1 MSIASE
7 IQRISG
13 CREDIKNAIAAKGV
27 TVPATAT
34 LSSCPDLIGSIQ
46 TGGGG
51 GGGSYMFDAS
61 VIAPFTGYKTA
72 SFTATQNPVSA
83 GDWNNVSLTYD
94 SSSTESY
101 RFTLTYVMPVSA
113 LVCADAIPMSSLFHF
128 EFGNTLDRI
137 RFEGLTARSYYNGQ
151 QGDIYFSDGIS
162 TTGLTSECIINTG
175 RWNELRD
182 RLNRY
187 GDWFNRWSLQD
198 SATDPCYIAV
208 CFESRDSNY
217 NLALPT
223 ASSVITQN
231 YTVTGTAYPYPE
243 RPVTVTG
250 NTSATCSGYCN
261 FIRPTYHDDRYIDL
275 AQHVFASA
283 NIEMS
288 NGNTSA
294 IPTRRDDTYGFYY
307 NQNDAVKNL
316 PRWTVG
322 DLPRVVWNIDSVA
335 PDSAYSVSYSDEN
348 WNYSTTGYVYSSN
361 LS

>member
-51 GGGSYMFDAS
+51 GGSYMFDAS

-83 GDWNNVSLTYD
+83 GDWNDISFTYN
-94 SSSTESY
+94 SSGSESR

-113 LVCADAIPMSSLFHF
+113 LICADTIPMSSLFHF
-128 EFGNTLDRI
+128 EFDNAPNRI
-137 RFEGLTARSYYNGQ
+137 SFEGITAKSYYN
-151 QGDIYFSDGIS
+151 DYENYIYLSNGFS
-162 TTGLTSECIINTG
+162 TTGLTSEGIINTG
-175 RWNELRD
+175 TWNDLRY
-182 RLNRY
+182 RIARY
-187 GDWFNRWSLQD
+187 DEFRYWNLQD
-198 SATDPCYIAV
+198 SATDPCYITIR
-208 CFESRDSNY
+208 CEIIDSNY
-217 NLALPT
+217 NLLLPT
-223 ASSVITQN
+223 ASSVVNQN

-261 FIRPTYHDDRYIDL
+261 FTRPTRHDDNYIDL

-294 IPTRRDDTYGFYY
+294 IPTRRDDTYSFAENQY
-307 NQNDAVKNL
+307 NAIKNL

-322 DLPRVVWNIDSVA
+322 DLPRTVWNIDSVA
-335 PDSAYSVSYSDEN
+335 PDSAYSVSYSNEN

>member
-51 GGGSYMFDAS
+51 GGSYMFDAS

-72 SFTATQNPVSA
+72 SFTATQTPVSA
-83 GDWNNVSLTYD
+83 GDWNDVSFTYD
-94 SSSTESY
+94 ASGSQS
-101 RFTLTYVMPVSA
+101 RNLTLTYVMPVSA
-113 LVCADAIPMSSLFHF
+113 LICADTIPMSSLFHF
-128 EFGNTLDRI
+128 EFDTTPDRI
-137 RFEGLTARSYYNGQ
+137 TLEDITARSYYNDYEEQ
-151 QGDIYFSDGIS
+151 QTVYNAFPI
-162 TTGLTSECIINTG
+162 TGLTSEGVINTG

-182 RLNRY
+182 RINRY
-187 GDWFNRWSLQD
+187 GGFDRWGLQD
-198 SATDPCYIAV
+198 SATDPCYIV
-208 CFESRDSNY
+208 LSLLIIDRDY
-217 NLALPT
+217 NSVLPT
-223 ASSVITQN
+223 AFNAANQN
-231 YTVTGTAYPYPE
+231 YIVTGTAYPYPD
-243 RPVTVTG
+243 RPVTITG
-250 NTSATCSGYCN
+250 HTSATCSGYCN
-261 FIRPTYHDDRYIDL
+261 FTTPTYHDDRYIDL

-294 IPTRRDDTYGFYY
+294 IPVRRDDTYGFYI
-307 NQNDAVKNL
+307 NNHESVRNL
-316 PRWTVG
+316 PRLTVG

-348 WNYSTTGYVYSSN
+348 WNYSTTGYVYSNN

>member
-51 GGGSYMFDAS
+51 DSYMYDAR

-72 SFTATQNPVSA
+72 SFTATQTPVSA
-83 GDWNNVSLTYD
+83 GEWNDVSFTYD
-94 SSSTESY
+94 ASGSQYTQFIAY
-101 RFTLTYVMPVSA
+101 YIMPVSA
-113 LVCADAIPMSSLFHF
+113 LICADTIPLSSLFHF
-128 EFGNTLDRI
+128 EFDNAPDRVT
-137 RFEGLTARSYYNGQ
+137 FEGITAKSFYSDYENYTYLSNG
-151 QGDIYFSDGIS
+151 FS
-162 TTGLTSECIINTG
+162 TTGLTSEGILNTG
-175 RWNELRD
+175 TWNEFRY
-182 RLNRY
+182 RIALNNDFRY
-187 GDWFNRWSLQD
+187 WNLQD
-198 SATDPCYIAV
+198 SATDLCHITIR
-208 CFESRDSNY
+208 FELTDFNH
-217 NLALPT
+217 NLLLPT
-223 ASSVITQN
+223 ASSVVTQN

-243 RPVTVTG
+243 RPITVTG

-261 FIRPTYHDDRYIDL
+261 FTRPTHHDDRYIDL

-294 IPTRRDDTYGFYY
+294 IPTRRDDTYEFYY
-307 NQNDAVKNL
+307 NQYEAGRNL

>member
-51 GGGSYMFDAS
+51 GDSYMYDAR

-72 SFTATQNPVSA
+72 SFTATQIPVSA
-83 GDWNNVSLTYD
+83 GDWNNVSFTYD
-94 SSSTESY
+94 TSGSQY
-101 RFTLTYVMPVSA
+101 RNLYLTYVMPVSA
-113 LVCADAIPMSSLFHF
+113 LICADTIPLSSLFHF
-128 EFGNTLDRI
+128 EFDNAPSRI
-137 RFEGLTARSYYNGQ
+137 NIEEITAKSYYNDR
-151 QGDIYFSDGIS
+151 QGTYSIYNYFSI
-162 TTGLTSECIINTG
+162 TGLTGEGIINSG
-175 RWNELRD
+175 NWNALR
-182 RLNRY
+182 NRVNAY
-187 GDWFNRWSLQD
+187 GGFEQWNLQD
-198 SATDPCYIAV
+198 SATDPCYITIR
-208 CFESRDSNY
+208 FEIIDSNFSF
-217 NLALPT
+217 LSPT
-223 ASSVITQN
+223 AVNTVNQN
-231 YTVTGTAYPYPE
+231 YTVTGTAYPYPD
-243 RPVTVTG
+243 RPITVTG

-261 FIRPTYHDDRYIDL
+261 FTRPTMHRDEYIDF

-294 IPTRRDDTYGFYY
+294 IPTRRDDTYGFYEY
-307 NQNDAVKNL
+307 SNDAAKNL

-322 DLPRVVWNIDSVA
+322 DLPRTVWNIDSVA

>member
-51 GGGSYMFDAS
+51 GGSYMFDAS

-72 SFTATQNPVSA
+72 SFTATQNAVSA
-83 GDWNNVSLTYD
+83 GDWNDVTLTFD
-94 SSSTESY
+94 SSSIDGRDVKVKYT
-101 RFTLTYVMPVSA
+101 MPVSA
-113 LVCADAIPMSSLFHF
+113 LICADTIPMSSFVHL
-128 EFGNTLDRI
+128 EFVTKPER
-137 RFEGLTARSYYNGQ
+137 LTFSRLRVISYYNSYYGENYNSYYMQ
-151 QGDIYFSDGIS
+151 INDLTGECGIDTGYWNFLRNRCYFD
-162 TTGLTSECIINTG
+162 
-175 RWNELRD
+175 RW
-182 RLNRY
+182 
-187 GDWFNRWSLQD
+187 GLQD
-198 SATDPCYIAV
+198 SATDLCYV
-208 CFESRDSNY
+208 EFWMDGYDVNY
-217 NLALPT
+217 NNLQPT
-223 ASSVITQN
+223 AINISSKN
-231 YTVTGTAYPYPE
+231 YIVTGTAYPYPE
-243 RPVTVTG
+243 RPVTITG
-250 NTSATCSGYCN
+250 NTSAICSGYCN
-261 FIRPTYHDDRYIDL
+261 FTRPTGSHNDSYIDL

-283 NIEMS
+283 NLEMS

-294 IPTRRDDTYGFYY
+294 IPTRRDDSYSFFDYPF
-307 NQNDAVKNL
+307 DAVKNL

-322 DLPRVVWNIDSVA
+322 DLPRVVWNLDSVT
-335 PDSAYSVSYSDEN
+335 PDSAYSVSYSNEN

>member
-51 GGGSYMFDAS
+51 GGDSYMYDAR

-72 SFTATQNPVSA
+72 SFTATQMPVSA
-83 GDWNNVSLTYD
+83 GDWNDVSFTYD
-94 SSSTESY
+94 SSGSQYS
-101 RFTLTYVMPVSA
+101 RQLNVTYLMPVSA
-113 LVCADAIPMSSLFHF
+113 LICADTIPLSSLFHF
-128 EFGNTLDRI
+128 EFDNAPSRM
-137 RFEGLTARSYYNGQ
+137 RFDGITAKSYYNDREG
-151 QGDIYFSDGIS
+151 YTSHTNNFSI
-162 TTGLTSECIINTG
+162 TGLTGEGAINTG
-175 RWNELRD
+175 IWNDLRY
-182 RLNRY
+182 RIARY
-187 GDWFNRWSLQD
+187 DGFNDWNLQD
-198 SATDPCYIAV
+198 SATDPCYITIM
-208 CFESRDSNY
+208 FEISDSNY
-217 NLALPT
+217 NLLLPT
-223 ASSVITQN
+223 ANNVVNQN

-243 RPVTVTG
+243 RPITVTG

-261 FIRPTYHDDRYIDL
+261 FTRPTYHDDRVIDL

-283 NIEMS
+283 NLEMS

-294 IPTRRDDTYGFYY
+294 IPTRRDDTYGFYEY
-307 NQNDAVKNL
+307 SYDAVKNL

-322 DLPRVVWNIDSVA
+322 DLPRVVWNIDSVV